1 MKQPRNFT
9 VNERNHISKSIANVR
24 DWQISKKESHMWVI
38 VHRFTGRVRE
48 VLAP

>member
-1 MKQPRNFT
+1 MKQPRNLK
-9 VNERNHISKSIANVR
+9 VAERKHISKSIANVQ
-24 DWQISKKESHMWVI
+24 DWQISKKQNDMWVI